1 LVREYVE
8 RLKINA
14 MTWSDKLQDFQATLY
29 ANIIDYLNE
38 NGDND
43 YIRYDKEKD
52 EIYFLVSGEWVSE
65 YAVDIFDV
73 VDIADEF
80 GIRYPYKD

>member
-1 LVREYVE
+1 
-8 RLKINA
+8 

-38 NGDND
+38 NGNNE

-52 EIYFLVSGEWVSE
+52 EIYFLISGDWVSE

-73 VDIADEF
+73 VDIADELN
-80 GIRYPYKD
+80 IRYPYKD

>member
-1 LVREYVE
+1 
-8 RLKINA
+8 

-29 ANIIDYLNE
+29 ANIIDYINK

-43 YIRYDKEKD
+43 YIRFDNEKD
-52 EIYFLVSGEWVSE
+52 EIYFLVGGDWVSE

-80 GIRYPYKD
+80 GISYPYND

>member
-1 LVREYVE
+1 
-8 RLKINA
+8 

-38 NGDND
+38 NGNNE

-52 EIYFLVSGEWVSE
+52 EIYFLISGEWVSE

-80 GIRYPYKD
+80 NISYPYKD

>member
-1 LVREYVE
+1 
-8 RLKINA
+8 

-43 YIRYDKEKD
+43 YIRFDKEKD
-52 EIYFLVSGEWVSE
+52 EIYFLVGGDWVSE

-73 VDIADEF
+73 VDIVDEF
-80 GIRYPYKD
+80 GIPYPYKD

>member
-1 LVREYVE
+1 MHCQIKTNRTM
-8 RLKINA
+8 N
-14 MTWSDKLQDFQATLY
+14 WSDKLQDFQATLY

-38 NGDND
+38 YGDNE

-52 EIYFLVSGEWVSE
+52 EIYFLVSGDWVSE

-80 GIRYPYKD
+80 GIRYPYND

>member
-1 LVREYVE
+1 
-8 RLKINA
+8 
-14 MTWSDKLQDFQATLY
+14 MTWSDKLQEFQATLY

-38 NGDND
+38 NRDND
-43 YIRYDKEKD
+43 YIRFDKEKD
-52 EIYFLVSGEWVSE
+52 EIYFLVGGDWVSE

-80 GIRYPYKD
+80 DIPYPYKD

>member
-1 LVREYVE
+1 M
-8 RLKINA
+8 K
-14 MTWSDKLQDFQATLY
+14 WSDKLQDFQATLY

-52 EIYFLVSGEWVSE
+52 EIYFLVGGNWVSE
-65 YAVDIFDV
+65 RVVDIFDV

-80 GIRYPYKD
+80 EIKCNY

>member
-1 LVREYVE
+1 
-8 RLKINA
+8 
-14 MTWSDKLQDFQATLY
+14 MTWSDKLQEFQAELY
-29 ANIIDYLNE
+29 GNTIDYINK

-43 YIRYDKEKD
+43 YIRFDKEKD
-52 EIYFLVSGEWVSE
+52 EIYFLVGGDWVSE

-80 GIRYPYKD
+80 GISCPYKN

>member
-1 LVREYVE
+1 
-8 RLKINA
+8 
-14 MTWSDKLQDFQATLY
+14 MTWSDKLQEFQAELY
-29 ANIIDYLNE
+29 ANIIDYINK

-43 YIRYDKEKD
+43 YIRFDKEKD
-52 EIYFLVSGEWVSE
+52 EIYFLVSGDWVSE

-80 GIRYPYKD
+80 GIPCPYKN

>member
-1 LVREYVE
+1 
-8 RLKINA
+8 

-73 VDIADEF
+73 VDIVDEF

>member
-1 LVREYVE
+1 
-8 RLKINA
+8 

-29 ANIIDYLNE
+29 ANIIDFINE
-38 NGDND
+38 NGNNE

-52 EIYFLVSGEWVSE
+52 EIYFLISGDWVSE

-73 VDIADEF
+73 VDC
-80 GIRYPYKD
+80 

>member
-1 LVREYVE
+1 
-8 RLKINA
+8 
-14 MTWSDKLQDFQATLY
+14 MTWSDKLQEFQATLY

-38 NGDND
+38 NRDND
-43 YIRYDKEKD
+43 YIRFDQEKD
-52 EIYFLVSGEWVSE
+52 EIYFLVGGDWVSE

-80 GIRYPYKD
+80 DIPYPYKD

>member
-1 LVREYVE
+1 
-8 RLKINA
+8 
-14 MTWSDKLQDFQATLY
+14 MTWSDKLQEFQATLY
-29 ANIIDYLNE
+29 ANIIDFINE
-38 NGDND
+38 NGNNE

-52 EIYFLVSGEWVSE
+52 EIYFLISGEWVSE

-80 GIRYPYKD
+80 NIRYPYKD

>member
-1 LVREYVE
+1 
-8 RLKINA
+8 

-29 ANIIDYLNE
+29 ANIIDFINE
-38 NGDND
+38 NGNNE

-52 EIYFLVSGEWVSE
+52 EIYFLISGDWVSE

-73 VDIADEF
+73 VDIADEL

>member
-1 LVREYVE
+1 
-8 RLKINA
+8 
-14 MTWSDKLQDFQATLY
+14 MTWSDKLQEFQAELY
-29 ANIIDYLNE
+29 ANIIDYINK

-43 YIRYDKEKD
+43 YIRFDDEKD
-52 EIYFLVSGEWVSE
+52 EIYFLVSGDWVSE

-80 GIRYPYKD
+80 EIPCPYKN

>member
-1 LVREYVE
+1 
-8 RLKINA
+8 

-38 NGDND
+38 YGNNE

-52 EIYFLVSGEWVSE
+52 EIYFLVGGDWVSE

-80 GIRYPYKD
+80 DIHYPYND

>member
-1 LVREYVE
+1 
-8 RLKINA
+8 
-14 MTWSDKLQDFQATLY
+14 MTWSDNMQEFQAELY
-29 ANIIDYLNE
+29 GNIIDYLNE

-43 YIRYDKEKD
+43 YIRYEQEKD

-73 VDIADEF
+73 VDISDEF